1 MLDVERRILDIDKTL
16 CENIDLMDFQNVTRA
31 LVSQNL
37 LSQSRN
43 LIEHIA
49 VRAYSE
55 GKDVQVKW
63 DTINAGLDY
72 IKHNGKYLFLR
83 KFHNFLQES
92 KSHYTPDAEG
102 AERLMLKYYQYFVM
116 IRGFVKDEYGLEI
129 LHNLEK

>member
-49 VRAYSE
+49 V
-55 GKDVQVKW
+55 
-63 DTINAGLDY
+63 
-72 IKHNGKYLFLR
+72 
-83 KFHNFLQES
+83 
-92 KSHYTPDAEG
+92 
-102 AERLMLKYYQYFVM
+102 
-116 IRGFVKDEYGLEI
+116 IR
-129 LHNLEK
+129 